1 MGMAR
6 SASLGLAGGKLA
18 LADGEGDGWV
28 GCFLGGG
35 GGGCWMEGGGALC
48 GVTQGVLPWTGV
60 SNGVSSF
67 SSLSGWSSSEDSD
80 GGLADG
86 MAVSS
91 VAASDGAPG
100 WVFRRRC
107 LASGDRLLTMVMKA
121 ARKASSSMA
130 MD

>member
-1 MGMAR
+1 M
-6 SASLGLAGGKLA
+6 GLAGGKLD
-18 LADGEGDGWV
+18 LAGGEGDGCV
-28 GCFLGGG
+28 GCFFGGG

-60 SNGVSSF
+60 SSGVSPF
-67 SSLSGWSSSEDSD
+67 SSLSGWSSPEDSD

-91 VAASDGAPG
+91 VADSEGAPG
-100 WVFRRRC
+100 GVLRRRC
-107 LASGDRLLTMVMKA
+107 LASGVRLLNMVMKA

-130 MD
+130 MG